1 MKEKIL
7 ILGRPGS
14 GKPDLARRL
23 ARSLNYDLV
32 DEVTD
37 AWWIFVNGKPKTVY
51 VSNSITHAEADMRE
65 VVVRCNCPGSYTNV
79 TGHKTVTVP
88 VDKITLLS
96 DY

>member
-14 GKPDLARRL
+14 GKSDLARRL

-37 AWWIFVNGKPKTVY
+37 AWWIFVNRKPKTVY
-51 VSNSITHAEADMRE
+51 VSNSITHAEADMRL
-65 VVVRCNCPGSYTNV
+65 SDF
-79 TGHKTVTVP
+79 TV
-88 VDKITLLS
+88 ITL
-96 DY
+96 YNI